1 MRNLFRASAAPF
13 SQPRRTAANR
23 QTLTFLTPSRGT
35 WKTPRVSVDLEY
47 TDFFMRQGKSSVSRN
62 SGRTSPSRRFA
73 ISSCWPGRSCFCP
86 GTGRGSP
93 ESRQVPSLPT
103 TKRPSQQLRPEAPT
117 ALVCWGEERKG
128 PMPIERTLQGDAET
142 NLSFPA
148 IDLEPG
154 TDRCTQ
160 VRDMTTANTMGSGRF
175 RDAVVVGQENEE
187 LARAERT
194 FDVQAGSERSVVVQT
209 TSK

>member
-1 MRNLFRASAAPF
+1 
-13 SQPRRTAANR
+13 
-23 QTLTFLTPSRGT
+23 
-35 WKTPRVSVDLEY
+35 
-47 TDFFMRQGKSSVSRN
+47 
-62 SGRTSPSRRFA
+62 
-73 ISSCWPGRSCFCP
+73 
-86 GTGRGSP
+86 
-93 ESRQVPSLPT
+93 
-103 TKRPSQQLRPEAPT
+103 
-117 ALVCWGEERKG
+117 
-128 PMPIERTLQGDAET
+128 MPIERTLQGDAET

-160 VRDMTTANTMGSGRF
+160 VRDMTPANTMGSGRF